1 MKKLFLMLS
10 IVAVAILVSSK
21 GFADVVTKRPVNRPS
36 TATQHRPN
44 YNNTTQTQRKST
56 GNKLADNVMMC
67 KPYSES
73 LNSNVGG
80 MNFNFNVRIEG
91 WVNNKCRL
99 NFVARSTG
107 INEIFKS
114 LYGVDASQASIYTF
128 EPKIR
133 CDFTKQQ
140 LITVGDSI
148 LQEQERN
155 NGATNNMLK
164 NPQDIVIPTSLSAS
178 DASLMNVILNERAC
192 TILNAGDSNG
202 MFESLFNSF

>member
-36 TATQHRPN
+36 TTTHHRPN

-73 LNSNVGG
+73 LNSNLGG
-80 MNFNFNVRIEG
+80 RNFNFNVRIEG

-107 INEIFKS
+107 INAIFKS
-114 LYGVDASQASIYTF
+114 LYGVDVCQA
-128 EPKIR
+128 
-133 CDFTKQQ
+133 
-140 LITVGDSI
+140 
-148 LQEQERN
+148 
-155 NGATNNMLK
+155 
-164 NPQDIVIPTSLSAS
+164 
-178 DASLMNVILNERAC
+178 
-192 TILNAGDSNG
+192 
-202 MFESLFNSF
+202 